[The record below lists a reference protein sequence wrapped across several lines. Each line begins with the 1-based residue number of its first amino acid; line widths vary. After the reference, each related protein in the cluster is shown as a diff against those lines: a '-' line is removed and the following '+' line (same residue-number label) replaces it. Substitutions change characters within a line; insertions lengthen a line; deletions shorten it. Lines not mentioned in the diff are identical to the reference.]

1 MAYIKHCPWNWTDLS
16 HSPVRWRR
24 ANRRQRPPPTSE
36 KASISSG
43 IRLTWGHRRRRRCED
58 TDGTPVCDWLKRSV
72 SPSDVSAGEGRTFFW
87 DNCARH
93 CWDTAT
99 GSTHFLQSTTETYMS
114 INQSHQGHLLSGDLQ
129 SDQLYVFMLSVFQF
143 LSITNQLPVH
153 QHVRDIAVKLRV
165 ELLYRYDTYYEI
177 HIRSFYFERNY
188 FVF

>member
-99 GSTHFLQSTTETYMS
+99 GSTHFLQSTPETYVHKSELSGSPIIRWSS
-114 INQSHQGHLLSGDLQ
+114 IWPIICLYVIRLPVSVHNQS
-129 SDQLYVFMLSVFQF
+129 
-143 LSITNQLPVH
+143 ITCPPTRAWHCCQIKSRTIV
-153 QHVRDIAVKLRV
+153 
-165 ELLYRYDTYYEI
+165 
-177 HIRSFYFERNY
+177 
-188 FVF
+188 